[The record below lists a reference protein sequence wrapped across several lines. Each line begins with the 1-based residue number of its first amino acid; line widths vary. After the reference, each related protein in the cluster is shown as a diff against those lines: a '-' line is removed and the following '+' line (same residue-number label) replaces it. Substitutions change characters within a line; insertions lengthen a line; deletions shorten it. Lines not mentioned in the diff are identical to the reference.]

1 MKLSEIQGERVFD
14 VIADITDPIANIA
27 EDDAAFAIFRREKL
41 PEGMTAKKFAMQ
53 RVRKALPALLKGH
66 KGDLIAILAA
76 IEGVSTETYKRSLN
90 LVKLM
95 RDAVDL
101 LTDDAFTALFISA
114 QTGRDGAPSGS
125 APESITASDG

>member
-1 MKLSEIQGERVFD
+1 MKLSDIQGERVFD

-27 EDDAAFAIFRREKL
+27 EDEAAFSIFRRERL
-41 PEGMTAKKFAMQ
+41 PEGMTPKKFAL
-53 RVRKALPALLKGH
+53 RRIRKALPELLKGH
-66 KGDLIAILAA
+66 KSDLIAILAA
-76 IEGVSTETYKRSLN
+76 VDGVSVEAYKRSLN

-101 LTDDAFTALFISA
+101 LTDDAFTTLFISA